1 MKYFL
6 SLIFVSVLFSTCT
19 TDFQLEAEWKSIP
32 IVYGFVSLQDTAHY
46 IRVEKAF
53 LQPGANAKDVAQIAD
68 SLYFENATVQIKN
81 LETGHVFDLQK
92 VDGNLE
98 GYQRETGVF
107 ADSPNYLYKIKASEM
122 NLQGGEDVEMIINTG
137 DDENLI
143 TAETTILEEMERK
156 ANFPAIPL
164 TLDNYDRTITIKW
177 SNGAETKIFDFRWTI
192 HYKESLPGTTEF
204 VDKSVE
210 WVIDDRIENSFD
222 RTEGSIKVV
231 AEDFYKFLAANIE
244 EKSDVTRKN
253 LRVEFNIA
261 GGGVEFLDYLRISDA
276 NLGITS
282 ANQVPVYTNI
292 SDGFG
297 IFASRSYVSE
307 DGISLSAV
315 SRDTLADGIYT
326 KHLNF

>member
-53 LQPGANAKDVAQIAD
+53 LQPGGNAKDVAQIAD
-68 SLYFENATVQIKN
+68 SLYFENVTVQLKN
-81 LETGHVFDLQK
+81 LETGQIFDLQK

-98 GYQRETGVF
+98 GYQREEGTF
-107 ADSPNYLYKIKASEM
+107 ANTPNYLYKIKATEM
-122 NLQGGEDVEMIINTG
+122 NLQGGEDVEIIINTG

-143 TAETTILEEMERK
+143 TAQTTILEEMARK
-156 ANFPAIPL
+156 TNFPAIPL
-164 TLDNYDRTITIKW
+164 TLDAYDRTITIKW

-192 HYKESLPGTTEF
+192 HYQESLPGTTEF
-204 VDKSVE
+204 VDKSIE

-231 AEDFYKFLAANIE
+231 SEDFYKFLAANIE
-244 EKSDVTRKN
+244 EKSNISRKN
-253 LRVEFNIA
+253 LRIDFNIA
-261 GGGVEFLDYLRISDA
+261 GGGVEFLEYLRVSDA

-307 DGISLSAV
+307 TDITLSAPA
-315 SRDTLADGIYT
+315 RDTLADGIYT